1 MKRLKSWRIR
11 IMASNEEPFKGFPK
25 ISELAKMLGKTTTTS
40 DTIVRR
46 WERSSTPPIPIKGIY
61 VGSRAYE
68 VNNGFTKK
76 MTREKLLEKAREF
89 KKKNKRVTWKPHDF
103 PEDMSESSTL
113 DELVSE
119 GDNMY
124 DALEE
129 AVKLISDLADELE
142 YKIEVE
148 D

>member
-1 MKRLKSWRIR
+1 M
-11 IMASNEEPFKGFPK
+11 
-25 ISELAKMLGKTTTTS
+25 
-40 DTIVRR
+40 TI
-46 WERSSTPPIPIKGIY
+46 
-61 VGSRAYE
+61 
-68 VNNGFTKK
+68 
-76 MTREKLLEKAREF
+76 EKLIQKAREF
-89 KKKNKRVTWKPHDF
+89 EKKNERITWKPNDF

-124 DALEE
+124 NDLEE
-129 AVKLISDLADELE
+129 AVELISDLVDELE

>member
-1 MKRLKSWRIR
+1 
-11 IMASNEEPFKGFPK
+11 
-25 ISELAKMLGKTTTTS
+25 
-40 DTIVRR
+40 
-46 WERSSTPPIPIKGIY
+46 
-61 VGSRAYE
+61 
-68 VNNGFTKK
+68 

-89 KKKNKRVTWKPHDF
+89 EKKNKSFTWKPHDF

-113 DELVSE
+113 DELISE

-124 DALEE
+124 DALKE
-129 AVKLISDLADELE
+129 AVELISDLTDELE

>member
-1 MKRLKSWRIR
+1 
-11 IMASNEEPFKGFPK
+11 
-25 ISELAKMLGKTTTTS
+25 
-40 DTIVRR
+40 
-46 WERSSTPPIPIKGIY
+46 
-61 VGSRAYE
+61 
-68 VNNGFTKK
+68 

-89 KKKNKRVTWKPHDF
+89 EKKNKSFTWKPSEF

-113 DELVSE
+113 DELISE

-124 DALEE
+124 DALKE

-142 YKIEVE
+142 YKIAVE

>member
-1 MKRLKSWRIR
+1 M
-11 IMASNEEPFKGFPK
+11 
-25 ISELAKMLGKTTTTS
+25 
-40 DTIVRR
+40 TI
-46 WERSSTPPIPIKGIY
+46 
-61 VGSRAYE
+61 
-68 VNNGFTKK
+68 
-76 MTREKLLEKAREF
+76 EKLLEKARDFE
-89 KKKNKRVTWKPHDF
+89 KKNKSFTWKPNDF

-124 DALEE
+124 EALKE
-129 AVKLISDLADELE
+129 AVELISDLVDELE

>member
-1 MKRLKSWRIR
+1 M
-11 IMASNEEPFKGFPK
+11 
-25 ISELAKMLGKTTTTS
+25 
-40 DTIVRR
+40 TI
-46 WERSSTPPIPIKGIY
+46 
-61 VGSRAYE
+61 
-68 VNNGFTKK
+68 
-76 MTREKLLEKAREF
+76 EKLIEKAREF
-89 KKKNKRVTWKPHDF
+89 EKKNKSFTWKPHDF

-129 AVKLISDLADELE
+129 AVELISDLVDELE
-142 YKIEVE
+142 YKIAVE